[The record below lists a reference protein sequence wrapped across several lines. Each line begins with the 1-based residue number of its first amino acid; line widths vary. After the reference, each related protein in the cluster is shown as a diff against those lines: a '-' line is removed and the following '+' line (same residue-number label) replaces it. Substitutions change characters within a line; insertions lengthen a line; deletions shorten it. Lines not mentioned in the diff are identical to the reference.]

1 MKAEAEVR
9 RAARGNTAADRTHLW
24 RVRTPEGVAF
34 TVRLASPVLR
44 ASAFLIDWAVVAA
57 TWTAISAVLNLL
69 SLIGR
74 DFAGM
79 VVTVGYFVFSQG
91 YGIAT
96 EWLWRGQTVGKRV
109 MRLRVVDARGL
120 RLSFAQVVLRNLL
133 RFVDGLPVFYLVGGV
148 ASLLNRRAQ
157 RLGDLAADT
166 LVVWEPPEPQPDFA
180 VLRGDKY
187 NSLRGHAPAVARLR
201 QAVSPAEARAIWS
214 AVARRDQFEADARVR
229 LFADLA
235 AYLRP
240 LAGAPAEVAEGVAD
254 EQFVRN
260 ALDVLYVNR

>member
-1 MKAEAEVR
+1 M
-9 RAARGNTAADRTHLW
+9 TSDRTHLL

-44 ASAFLIDWAVVAA
+44 AAAFLIDWAAVTVAWSVIA
-57 TWTAISAVLNLL
+57 GVLNVLQVFSEDL
-69 SLIGR
+69 
-74 DFAGM
+74 AGL
-79 VVTVGYFVFSQG
+79 VVTVGYFLFSQG

-96 EWLWRGQTVGKRV
+96 EWLWRGQTMGKRLL
-109 MRLRVVDARGL
+109 RLRVVDARGL

-133 RFVDGLPVFYLVGGV
+133 RFVDALPVFYLVGGL
-148 ASLLNRRAQ
+148 AALLNRRAQ

-166 LVVWEPPEPQPDFA
+166 LVVWEPAEPQPDFA
-180 VLRGDKY
+180 ALRGDKY

-201 QAVSPAEARAIWS
+201 QGISPAEARAVWS
-214 AVARRDQFEADARVR
+214 AVARRDQFDPEARVR

-235 AYLRP
+235 DYLRKI
-240 LAGAPAEVAEGVAD
+240 AAAPAEAAEGVAD

-260 ALDVLYVNR
+260 VVDVLYVNR

>member
-1 MKAEAEVR
+1 MS
-9 RAARGNTAADRTHLW
+9 ADRVHLL

-44 ASAFLIDWAVVAA
+44 AAALLVDLGVIWAA
-57 TWTAISAVLNLL
+57 TVVC
-69 SLIGR
+69 SLMVGILGIVSP
-74 DFAGM
+74 DIAGM
-79 VVTVGYFVFSQG
+79 VMTILYFLLTQG

-96 EWLWRGQTVGKRV
+96 EWLWRGQTIGKRL

-133 RFVDGLPVFYLVGGV
+133 RFVDGLPLFYLVGGIT
-148 ASLLNRRAQ
+148 SLLNARAQ

-166 LVVWEPPEPQPDFA
+166 LVIWQPVEAQPDFA

-187 NSLRGHAPAVARLR
+187 NSLRAHSPVVARLR
-201 QAVSPAEARAIWS
+201 QAVNPAEARAAWS
-214 AVARRDQFEADARVR
+214 ALARRDSFDAEARVK

-235 AYLRP
+235 AHFRA
-240 LAGAPAEVAEGVAD
+240 LAAAPPEAVEGVSD

-260 ALDVLYVNR
+260 VVDVLYVSR